1 MAKDVKNQNKPMY
14 QVHCTECGELIEN
27 KFFPLNQLLKQYY
40 LGPQS
45 QERIAEIV
53 DFLGVGALYGQAVL
67 PEVPAFVD
75 QDGRWNFNKP
85 VSFAQNA
92 PAEFTCSDN
101 AIPKHLLVDVNL
113 NVASMVAQFCM
124 ITGFEDIYP
133 MLKLRHEM
141 DAKLRDYQDPSEEQN
156 TRWREYCNKIS
167 WIPGVKI
174 DSLLTP
180 DKRYNLIGVLMSDI
194 LNFAEQE
201 AKIPGR
207 RHFAAQ
213 KLKIGWRY
221 REENQRKMPVALVVR
236 GESKGSFDALDCCCD
251 KCRRPLLWDMGA
263 YPQKVI
269 GILGTQGVGKT
280 TYLMALTDMIP
291 DVKFENMTITH
302 DNMDPQRKRIEAEDG
317 LLWMYQHGFPPEK
330 TAVNVGKAP
339 ALTFRVQKD
348 QNTEPIMY
356 TLADI
361 PGEAF
366 DAKEAEKFPQD
377 LIAEIRRLLLASDSL
392 ILVVNSQQLREAT
405 DQAEAAAQA
414 NKSDLV
420 KDSAGILSSIKEYLP
435 KRHISTAVVLTAADM
450 LGNLRKLLGVGYDI
464 SQIQPIVYS
473 EKAKKYVYNAEMMN
487 SASRTVGEYLDDNF
501 GRFMHNLTAS
511 YVPEGSSVSAFLAS
525 SGTQYAV
532 DEKKADFNR
541 EEAKERYIAM
551 RNARFGVTAPLLW
564 LLTCEGLLEQGRA
577 DAFFDG
583 YDEKVRRRILKMIN

>member
-101 AIPKHLLVDVNL
+101 AIPKYLLVDVNL

-174 DSLLTP
+174 DALLTP

-207 RHFAAQ
+207 CHFAAQ

-269 GILGTQGVGKT
+269 GILNGLSGENRHAFVVFFVANFRRKPGPAVGQSSASEHRGHRKGVIVSPQGNPVAGTG
-280 TYLMALTDMIP
+280 
-291 DVKFENMTITH
+291 
-302 DNMDPQRKRIEAEDG
+302 
-317 LLWMYQHGFPPEK
+317 
-330 TAVNVGKAP
+330 
-339 ALTFRVQKD
+339 
-348 QNTEPIMY
+348 
-356 TLADI
+356 DI
-361 PGEAF
+361 PGEG
-366 DAKEAEKFPQD
+366 D
-377 LIAEIRRLLLASDSL
+377 LSYLRRMNRLIDLLQSDHIRLPRKNEIHKL
-392 ILVVNSQQLREAT
+392 QQLNR
-405 DQAEAAAQA
+405 
-414 NKSDLV
+414 
-420 KDSAGILSSIKEYLP
+420 
-435 KRHISTAVVLTAADM
+435 
-450 LGNLRKLLGVGYDI
+450 
-464 SQIQPIVYS
+464 IVFFYQ
-473 EKAKKYVYNAEMMN
+473 
-487 SASRTVGEYLDDNF
+487 TVG
-501 GRFMHNLTAS
+501 
-511 YVPEGSSVSAFLAS
+511 
-525 SGTQYAV
+525 
-532 DEKKADFNR
+532 
-541 EEAKERYIAM
+541 I
-551 RNARFGVTAPLLW
+551 
-564 LLTCEGLLEQGRA
+564 
-577 DAFFDG
+577 
-583 YDEKVRRRILKMIN
+583 